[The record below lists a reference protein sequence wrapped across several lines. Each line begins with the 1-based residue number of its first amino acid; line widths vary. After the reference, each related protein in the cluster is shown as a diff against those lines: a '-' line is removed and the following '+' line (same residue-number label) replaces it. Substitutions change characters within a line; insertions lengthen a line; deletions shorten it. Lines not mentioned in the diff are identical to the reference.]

1 MTFYLCFELIL
12 QPVILWKTETVVVM
26 TEIFKIK
33 VFNMQFSS
41 INLDSMA
48 SKCNET
54 FTPKLN
60 QMKCLICY
68 GCFPNPYSIHYLL
81 YIHILCHNI
90 LFQQLVHTKIYICYH
105 FIRTGDHTVC
115 VTLAVVSQKNFI
127 FFHFLRALNSVHR
140 HTH

>member
-54 FTPKLN
+54 FTPK
-60 QMKCLICY
+60 
-68 GCFPNPYSIHYLL
+68 
-81 YIHILCHNI
+81 
-90 LFQQLVHTKIYICYH
+90 
-105 FIRTGDHTVC
+105 
-115 VTLAVVSQKNFI
+115 
-127 FFHFLRALNSVHR
+127 
-140 HTH
+140 